1 MSGIVSFGDF
11 TMRLVRFALQA
22 GTAATTNVASRSAHS
37 RCNVVSGSC
46 ASRARSLRFSE
57 DATWPPTRV
66 NSELDRS
73 EDRRYPL
80 DFIESHMRLKRMIEA
95 VWVGR
100 LIEGVEGEIFAA
112 TRGETGESS
121 LG

>member
-1 MSGIVSFGDF
+1 
-11 TMRLVRFALQA
+11 MRL
-22 GTAATTNVASRSAHS
+22 N
-37 RCNVVSGSC
+37 
-46 ASRARSLRFSE
+46 
-57 DATWPPTRV
+57 
-66 NSELDRS
+66 
-73 EDRRYPL
+73 
-80 DFIESHMRLKRMIEA
+80 RMIEA